1 MDQRVQKVC
10 ETLHKEGYDILL
22 IGRKLSHSN
31 DFLRPYPVK
40 RMKLMFKNGPLFYA
54 EFNIRLFFLLLFK
67 KADIFLAN
75 DLDTLLAN
83 FIVSELRGKKLVY
96 DSHEYFTEVPELEG
110 RGAKRVWSK
119 IEKFIFPKLSNVYT
133 VGEKL
138 ANIYS
143 AKYKVKVDFIRNLPR
158 IETREKGEEKYLLY
172 QGAIN
177 EGRGLKQLIDAM
189 EFIDLPLKIIGDGDI
204 KEELLT
210 HIENKGL
217 SSKVEMIDRKDPE
230 ALKEFTRNAII
241 GFNLLESRSLNYVY
255 SLANKFF
262 DYIQFEVPVITMNFS
277 EYDAIFSKFRVGE
290 MIRDLDPE
298 TIKSAVDNILSPENR
313 TRINA
318 NLKKAKEEFV
328 WENEEQ
334 KLISIYS
341 NLEE

>member
-1 MDQRVQKVC
+1 MQKVC
-10 ETLHKEGYDILL
+10 ETLHKEGYDIFL
-22 IGRKLSHSN
+22 IGRKLSRSTS
-31 DFLRPYPVK
+31 LVRPYPVK
-40 RMKLMFKNGPLFYA
+40 RMKLLFKKGPLFYA

-110 RGAKRVWSK
+110 RAAKKVWSK
-119 IEKFIFPKLSNVYT
+119 IEKFVFPKLRNVYT

-143 AKYKVKVDFIRNLPR
+143 AKYKVDVKFIRNLPR
-158 IETREKGEEKYLLY
+158 NEKGKKGEEKYLLY

-189 EFIDLPLKIIGDGDI
+189 EFIDIPLKIVGDGDI
-204 KEELLT
+204 KEELIT
-210 HIENKGL
+210 HIEQKGL
-217 SSKVEMIDRKDPE
+217 SSKVEMIDRQDPE
-230 ALKEFTRNAII
+230 KLKDYTKNAII

-262 DYIQFEVPVITMNFS
+262 DYIQLEVPVITMNFP
-277 EYDAIFSKFRVGE
+277 EYDVIFSKYKVGE
-290 MIRDLDPE
+290 MIRDLDPS
-298 TIKSAVDNILSPENR
+298 TIKKAVDNILDSENR
-313 TRINA
+313 KRINES
-318 NLKKAKEEFV
+318 LKNAKEEFV
-328 WENEEQ
+328 WEKEEQ
-334 KLISIYS
+334 KLISIYA